1 MAFIADTH
9 MHTTFSADGQDE
21 MADMCREAISKGLKY
36 ICFTDHIEHNP
47 ADDGYQYL
55 NFGHYLDA
63 IERVRDEFGDKITI
77 LKGIEFSE
85 PHVYPRELEK
95 FLAKDLD
102 VVIGSIH
109 YIGDIGIHHFDQ
121 AYAGSRDR
129 IRDYTRQR
137 VYSEYYEELLQT
149 VKLGGFD
156 ILAHF
161 DNPKRYLKEPFE
173 AEIIDEIVQEM
184 VSRNITLELNT
195 SPLRRGY
202 HESSPDSGILK
213 RFIDAGGKGVTI
225 SSDAHCSQDITADF
239 DYAFKLA
246 DKYQGTVGI
255 FKGRRFIPLDEL

>member
-1 MAFIADTH
+1 MKFIADTH
-9 MHTTFSADGQDE
+9 MHTTFSADGQDD

-47 ADDGYQYL
+47 ADDGFQYL
-55 NFGHYLDA
+55 NFSHYLEA
-63 IERVRDEFGDKITI
+63 IERVRDQFGDKINI

-85 PHVYPRELEK
+85 PHVYPREFER
-95 FLAKDLD
+95 FLARDLD

-109 YIGDIGIHHFDQ
+109 YIGSIGIHHFDPV
-121 AYAGSRDR
+121 YAGSAAS
-129 IRDYTRQR
+129 IEGYTRQR

-161 DNPKRYLKEPFE
+161 DNPKRYLKEPWE
-173 AEIIDEIVQEM
+173 AEIIDEIISQM
-184 VSRNITLELNT
+184 TDKGIALEINT

-202 HESSPDSGILK
+202 HETAPGSGILK
-213 RFIDAGGKGVTI
+213 RFTDAGGKRVTI
-225 SSDAHCSQDITADF
+225 GSDAHCCREIAADF

-246 DKYQGTVGI
+246 DECQGTVGI
-255 FKGRRFIPLDEL
+255 FKGRRFVPIDQL